1 MHENI
6 CDPDSKMTSWM
17 PYKIDKN
24 LYALI
29 ETESANIL
37 SPFSTTEV
45 GYHLMTSMLSQG
57 HIEEKHRKRKSALSI
72 LSFE

>member
-29 ETESANIL
+29 ETESANML

-45 GYHLMTSMLSQG
+45 WYHLMISTLSQG
-57 HIEEKHRKRKSALSI
+57 HIEEKRCKRKSALSI